1 MRLLISMNDKLI
13 VKDFFVIV
21 LEKIK
26 RRDEEVEGIYVD
38 DKGYFW
44 GEIFEEL
51 ESDDNIGFVGDVC
64 KQLNLLL
71 NMDVFDYELIIID
84 DGFLRIDLQIDFFI
98 LEIVVVLSL

>member
-13 VKDFFVIV
+13 VKDIFVIV

-26 RRDEEVEGIYVD
+26 RRDEEMESIYVD